1 MDIKY
6 AVENSHDENILTHEL
21 PLDKE
26 LWHFQLYLSFMLTLL
41 TLEPHPED
49 SFNCNEDMVRMRQ
62 QLLVYKAEVDALN
75 RNDDD
80 YYEKKEQLIYKIFC
94 EFRGIPH
101 ELDLQESPKEY
112 E

>member
-6 AVENSHDENILTHEL
+6 AVESAHDENILTHEL

-26 LWHFQLYLSFMLTLL
+26 LYLSFMLSLM

-49 SFNCNEDMVRMRQ
+49 SFSCNEDMVRMRQ
-62 QLLVYKAEVDALN
+62 QLLLYKAEVDALN

-94 EFRGIPH
+94 EFRGIPN
-101 ELDLQESPKEY
+101 ELDLQENPQEY